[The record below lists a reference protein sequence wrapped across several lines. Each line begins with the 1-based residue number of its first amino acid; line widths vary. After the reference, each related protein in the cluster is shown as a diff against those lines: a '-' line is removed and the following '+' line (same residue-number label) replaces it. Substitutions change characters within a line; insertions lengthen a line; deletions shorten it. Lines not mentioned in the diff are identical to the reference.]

1 MFVQG
6 AFSDIFHKTYII
18 LCSAF
23 LIEYKPC
30 IYLAPAYAFQWM
42 VYPENKIEYGFLLC
56 ENILYKGE
64 NGWDIFFMNGLHPS
78 HAQRLRGIE
87 PQDIFQLLIHNKAI
101 HVCVRPETAHSC

>member
-23 LIEYKPC
+23 LIKYKPC
-30 IYLAPAYAFQWM
+30 IYLAPAYAFQGM
-42 VYPENKIEYGFLLC
+42 AYPVNKIEYIFLFC

-64 NGWDIFFMNGLHPS
+64 NGRNIFFMNGLHPFLS
-78 HAQRLRGIE
+78 QLREGIE
-87 PQDIFQLLIHNKAI
+87 PQDILQLLIHEK
-101 HVCVRPETAHSC
+101 T